1 MHKLRIYSCCKK
13 NIVIPI
19 MLLFTV
25 DFNYGISYDRISI
38 LSMISCNAVIR
49 KNHIKSM
56 VVPLVLIQRKTAGT
70 CK

>member
-1 MHKLRIYSCCKK
+1 
-13 NIVIPI
+13 
-19 MLLFTV
+19 MLLITV

-56 VVPLVLIQRKTAGT
+56 VVPLILIQRKLQVHVNSELYQGL
-70 CK
+70 CNGFSGH

>member
-1 MHKLRIYSCCKK
+1 MIYSCCKK
-13 NIVIPI
+13 NILIPI
-19 MLLFTV
+19 MLLIAV

-49 KNHIKSM
+49 KNNIKSM
-56 VVPLVLIQRKTAGT
+56 VVPLVLIQRKTAST

>member
-1 MHKLRIYSCCKK
+1 
-13 NIVIPI
+13 
-19 MLLFTV
+19 MLLITV

-38 LSMISCNAVIR
+38 LCMISCNAVIR

-56 VVPLVLIQRKTAGT
+56 VVPLVLIQRKTAGI